1 MRNGCLTALGVPVG
15 LVIAGVGLLWLNFYT
30 VHVRYRLTVEVQD
43 GGQIKTGSSVIDVSY
58 NIEPSWSPSQYNSFP
73 LPVGYAPTVDLGKKG
88 LLFLTFS
95 NATRTPAQRAERNKQ
110 VFCLFNDIGCLPF
123 AAYRLSGGAADYA
136 RKKTAL
142 EDLLRQTGPRDVPFV
157 TLSRLIRFV
166 DVDGQ
171 QKSVDLS
178 PDDLAAS
185 FGPGVQLKRVV
196 LQLTD
201 DPVTPRPENWPQWL
215 KEKGQMSAVL
225 KGYKND

>member
-1 MRNGCLTALGVPVG
+1 MRNGCLIALGLPVG
-15 LVIAGVGLLWLNFYT
+15 LVIAGIGLLWLNFYS

-43 GGQIKTGSSVIDVSY
+43 GDQIKTGSSVIDVAY

-73 LPVGYAPTVDLGKKG
+73 RPVGYAPTVDLGEKG

-95 NATRTPAQRAERNKQ
+95 DATRTAAQRAQRNKQ
-110 VFCLFNDIGCLPF
+110 VFCLFDDIGCLPF

-142 EDLLRQTGPRDVPFV
+142 EDLLRQRGPRDVPFV
-157 TLSRLIRFV
+157 TLPQLIRFV
-166 DVDGQ
+166 DIDGQ
-171 QKSVDLS
+171 HKYIDLP
-178 PDDLAAS
+178 PDDLAANI
-185 FGPGVQLKRVV
+185 GPGVKLKRVV

-201 DPVTPRPENWPQWL
+201 DPVTPRPEIWPQWL

-225 KGYKND
+225 KGYQND